1 MHVVLVLVAVAIAL
15 YLLNTHI
22 PASRPW
28 IATFKMIV
36 SAVVTILTLVW
47 LLIVTG
53 YAANDG
59 PFFGGPRHDEWQLEH
74 NEGRR

>member
-1 MHVVLVLVAVAIAL
+1 MVMHKPDGSDLLFQLTVAACL
-15 YLLNTHI
+15 
-22 PASRPW
+22 
-28 IATFKMIV
+28 V